1 MKESVHWSS
10 IQSCA
15 EFCLQRE
22 SNREICGNCS
32 ATWMLQSQ
40 TAMRRCAKDRTYNKT
55 GATGEDSGQPVHLHS
70 LISVFADRMCLL
82 QPPDYPKG
90 DINENPCYTWL
101 KYRLIWVLAGHTGL
115 IVSFV
120 MSWLIYH
127 HSQNMKIVIAPHKA
141 LISTGMHWYFSYFSP
156 TKHILWVLVRSALL
170 RYFYWVPTTISQRN
184 KISYST

>member
-1 MKESVHWSS
+1 MLNSASRENQTGKFVVTAQLLGCCSPNQICAGVRRTEPTTRLVRPVKTQVSLCICTVWSVSLLIVCAFYS
-10 IQSCA
+10 LQTIQ
-15 EFCLQRE
+15 R
-22 SNREICGNCS
+22 G
-32 ATWMLQSQ
+32 
-40 TAMRRCAKDRTYNKT
+40 
-55 GATGEDSGQPVHLHS
+55 
-70 LISVFADRMCLL
+70 
-82 QPPDYPKG
+82 
-90 DINENPCYTWL
+90 INENPCYTWL